1 MDTES
6 TLEIPTQLYNRIE
19 RLATLHDESVAYVL
33 ERALD
38 LVEDQPLELAQS
50 DAMSRE
56 EAAYRAMHS
65 ELFERYAGQ
74 YVAVFNGELVDHDA
88 DELALY
94 RRIDKRYPHD
104 VVLMKQ
110 VEKSPEK
117 VYHIRSPRFVRGG

>member
-1 MDTES
+1 MGAGR
-6 TLEIPTQLYNRIE
+6 TLEIPVELYDRIE
-19 RLATLHDESVAYVL
+19 RVAALKDTPVAYML

-38 LVEDQPLELAQS
+38 LVEDQPPEVVQS

-56 EAAYRAMHS
+56 EAACRAMHS
-65 ELFERYAGQ
+65 ELFARYAGQ
-74 YVAVFNGELVDHDA
+74 YVAVFKGELVDHDA

-117 VYHIRSPRFVRGG
+117 VYHIRSLRFVRGG